1 MEYMSACDGNSTKRV
16 VKLIE
21 SSLEKWSKYS
31 KFQLISC

>member
-21 SSLEKWSKYS
+21 SSLEKW
-31 KFQLISC
+31 